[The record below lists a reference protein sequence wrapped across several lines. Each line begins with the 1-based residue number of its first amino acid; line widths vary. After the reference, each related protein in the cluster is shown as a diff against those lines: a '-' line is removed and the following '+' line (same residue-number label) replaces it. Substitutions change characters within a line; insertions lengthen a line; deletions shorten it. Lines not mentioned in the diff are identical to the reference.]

1 MHIVGVRLR
10 QGTPAVAG
18 DGLRDLVGPQ
28 LPCTRVTQI
37 PEKPSLEGLETK
49 WRQRWEAD
57 GTYRFDRSKTRAEVY
72 SIDTPPP
79 TVSGTLH
86 PGHVFSYTHTDLVA
100 RYQRMRGKEVFYP
113 IGWDDNGLNVAR
125 RVQLMTGTIVDT
137 TLPYDPD
144 FTPPEQVD
152 K

>member
-1 MHIVGVRLR
+1 MAVPPGKPAGVRLL
-10 QGTPAVAG
+10 QVTPAVPG

-28 LPCTRVTQI
+28 LPCTPVTQI

-79 TVSGTLH
+79 TVRSAEHTSELQSLMRSSYA
-86 PGHVFSYTHTDLVA
+86 VF
-100 RYQRMRGKEVFYP
+100 
-113 IGWDDNGLNVAR
+113 
-125 RVQLMTGTIVDT
+125 
-137 TLPYDPD
+137 
-144 FTPPEQVD
+144 
-152 K
+152 